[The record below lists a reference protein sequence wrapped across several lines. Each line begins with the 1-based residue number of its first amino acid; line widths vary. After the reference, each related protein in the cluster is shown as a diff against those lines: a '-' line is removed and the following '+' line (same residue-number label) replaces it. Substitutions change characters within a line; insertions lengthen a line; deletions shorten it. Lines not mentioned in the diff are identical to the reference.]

1 MTPDLVFKSGTELA
15 LLVKSKKVSPVEVT
29 KAFLDRSEALNPKTN
44 AYITITSEFALAR
57 AKEAEGEIMKGHY
70 RGPLHGI
77 PYAPKDILATKGIRT
92 TNGSKQTADWVPGYE
107 STVTE
112 RLNAAG
118 AVMLG
123 KLNLLE
129 YAMGSGVLS
138 GFGPARN
145 PWGAV
150 GGALNYTPGG
160 SSSGTGVALAAYM
173 TPLGVGTDT
182 GGSIRVP
189 AYCCGI
195 VGLKQTYGR
204 VSRYGVT
211 TLAWSL
217 DHAGPMTK
225 TVADCANMLQV
236 MAGPDGKDTT
246 CSSEPVPD
254 YSKSLNAG
262 VKGLRIGVPT
272 NYFFDG
278 ITSST
283 EQVVRAAITKL
294 KDLGATI
301 VEVEVGHADLS
312 AGAMWLIAM
321 AEGAAFHDTR
331 LRKTPELFDP
341 IIRERLEAAKFF
353 PATEYIKAQ
362 RVRILLMDGMRQV
375 FEKCDV
381 LAVPAANPAGLLDSP
396 ATAGTD
402 VKGPPRPTGTRA
414 VGGSTAIGDLT
425 GNPAIVIPCGFT
437 ETKPT
442 LPICIQFYGRNFDEA
457 TLLRVSHAYESVTDW
472 HKRRPPLES

>member
-1 MTPDLVFKSGTELA
+1 MTSDLVFKSGTELA
-15 LLVKSKKVSPVEVT
+15 ALIKSKKVSPVEVT

-44 AYITITSEFALAR
+44 AYITITRDFAMAR
-57 AKEAEGEIMKGHY
+57 AAEAEQEILHGHY

-92 TNGSKQTADWVPGYE
+92 TNGSRQTADWIPGYE

-118 AVMLG
+118 AIMLG

-145 PWGAV
+145 PWD
-150 GGALNYTPGG
+150 LNYSPGG
-160 SSSGTGVALAAYM
+160 SSSGTGGALAAYM

-217 DHAGPMTK
+217 DHVGPMTK

-246 CSSEPVPD
+246 CSSEPIPD

-262 VKGLRIGVPT
+262 IKGLRIGVPT

-278 ITSST
+278 ITPST
-283 EQVVRAAITKL
+283 AQVVHTAIAKL

-301 VEVEVGHADLS
+301 VDVEVPHAEAS

-362 RVRILLMDGMRQV
+362 RVRILLMESMRQV

-381 LAVPAANPAGLLDSP
+381 LAVPAANPTGPLDSP

-402 VKGPPRPTGTRA
+402 VKGPPRA
-414 VGGSTAIGDLT
+414 IGGSTAIGDLT
-425 GNPAIVIPCGFT
+425 GNPAIVIPAGFT
-437 ETKPT
+437 ESKPT
-442 LPICIQFYGRNFDEA
+442 LPICIQFYGKNFDEA

-472 HKRRPPLES
+472 HKRRPDLT

>member
-1 MTPDLVFKSGTELA
+1 MPTNEIVYKPATELA
-15 LLVKSKKVSPVEVT
+15 ALIKSKKLSPVELT
-29 KAFLDRSEALNPKTN
+29 KAFLDRAESLNPRTN
-44 AYITITSEFALAR
+44 AYITITRDHAMQR
-57 AKEAEGEIMKGHY
+57 AAQAENEIQHGHY
-70 RGPLHGI
+70 KGPLHGI

-92 TNGSKQTADWVPGYE
+92 TNGSKQTADWIPDYE
-107 STVTE
+107 STVIE

-145 PWGAV
+145 PWD
-150 GGALNYTPGG
+150 LNYSPGG
-160 SSSGTGVALAAYM
+160 SSSGTGAALAAWM
-173 TPLGVGTDT
+173 TPLGIGTDT

-195 VGLKQTYGR
+195 VGLKPTYSR
-204 VSRYGVT
+204 VSRHGVT

-236 MAGPDGKDTT
+236 MAGHDPKDTT
-246 CSSEPVPD
+246 CSHEPVPD
-254 YSKSLNAG
+254 YSKSLKAG
-262 VKGLRIGVPT
+262 VKGLRIGIPT

-278 ITSST
+278 ITPET
-283 EQVVRAAITKL
+283 ERTVRAAMSKL
-294 KDLGATI
+294 KDLGATL
-301 VEVEVGHADLS
+301 VDVAVPHAEIS
-312 AGAMWLIAM
+312 AGAMWIIAM
-321 AEGAAFHDTR
+321 AEGAAFHDVR

-362 RVRILLMDGMRQV
+362 RTRILLMDSMRQV

-381 LAVPAANPAGLLDSP
+381 LAVPAANPAGPLDTST
-396 ATAGTD
+396 TAGTD
-402 VKGPPRPTGTRA
+402 VKGPRPSGTRA
-414 VGGSTAIGDLT
+414 VGGTTAIGDLT

-437 ETKPT
+437 ESKPT
-442 LPICIQFYGRNFDEA
+442 LPICIQFYGKNFDEA
-457 TLLRVSHAYESVTDW
+457 TLLRVSHAYESATDW
-472 HKRRPPLES
+472 HRRRPPLES

>member
-1 MTPDLVFKSGTELA
+1 MPSSELVFKSAAELA
-15 LLVKSKKVSPVEVT
+15 ALIKSKRVSPVEVT
-29 KAFLDRSEALNPKTN
+29 TAFLDRSEALNPKTN
-44 AYITITSEFALAR
+44 AYITITREFALAR
-57 AKEAEGEIMKGHY
+57 AKHAEGEIMKGRH

-77 PYAPKDILATKGIRT
+77 PYAPKDILATRGIRT
-92 TNGSKQTADWVPGYE
+92 TNGSKQTADWIPDYE

-112 RLNAAG
+112 RLNNAG
-118 AVMLG
+118 AVMIG

-145 PWGAV
+145 PWN
-150 GGALNYTPGG
+150 LNYSPGG

-246 CSSEPVPD
+246 CASEPVPD
-254 YSKSLNAG
+254 YGKGLNSG

-278 ITSST
+278 MTPET
-283 EQVVRAAITKL
+283 DRTVRTALTKL
-294 KDLGATI
+294 KDMGA
-301 VEVEVGHADLS
+301 VLVDVPVPHAELS
-312 AGAMWLIAM
+312 SGAMWIIAM
-321 AEGAAFHDTR
+321 AEGAAFHDVR
-331 LRKTPELFDP
+331 LRKSPELFDP

-353 PATEYIKAQ
+353 PATDYIKAQ
-362 RVRILLMDGMRQV
+362 RCRILLMDSMRQV

-381 LAVPAANPAGLLDSP
+381 LAVPAANPPGPLDLP

-402 VKGPPRPTGTRA
+402 VKGPPPAGPRA
-414 VGGSTAIGDLT
+414 VGGSTALGDLT

-437 ETKPT
+437 ESRPT
-442 LPICIQFYGRNFDEA
+442 LPICIQFYGKNFDEA

>member
-1 MTPDLVFKSGTELA
+1 
-15 LLVKSKKVSPVEVT
+15 
-29 KAFLDRSEALNPKTN
+29 
-44 AYITITSEFALAR
+44 
-57 AKEAEGEIMKGHY
+57 
-70 RGPLHGI
+70 
-77 PYAPKDILATKGIRT
+77 
-92 TNGSKQTADWVPGYE
+92 
-107 STVTE
+107 
-112 RLNAAG
+112 
-118 AVMLG
+118 
-123 KLNLLE
+123 
-129 YAMGSGVLS
+129 MGSGVLS

-145 PWGAV
+145 PWD
-150 GGALNYTPGG
+150 LSYSPGG
-160 SSSGTGVALAAYM
+160 SSSGTGVALAANM

-254 YSKSLNAG
+254 YSKTLNAG

-278 ITSST
+278 ITPST
-283 EQVVRAAITKL
+283 EQVFRAAITKL
-294 KDLGATI
+294 KDLGAAV
-301 VEVEVGHADLS
+301 VEVEVSHADLS

-362 RVRILLMDGMRQV
+362 RVRILLMESMRQV

-381 LAVPAANPAGLLDSP
+381 LAVPAANPAGPLDSP

-402 VKGPPRPTGTRA
+402 VKGPSRA
-414 VGGSTAIGDLT
+414 IGGSTAIGDLT
-425 GNPAIVIPCGFT
+425 GNPAIVIPIGFT
-437 ETKPT
+437 ESKPT

-457 TLLRVSHAYESVTDW
+457 MLLRVSHAYESVTDW